1 MWKNLKLHCL
11 LGFSLLFFFL
21 PLQELACQS
30 SSDIDFT
37 SINWTQPLDTLN
49 LNNSINW
56 NLPLSQQNW
65 NQLDFTQL
73 SLNDLSKAFNLEYQ
87 NSQSLISNLRSQL
100 DFSNLQI
107 LSLELS
113 LQSTQDELSRL
124 QQSLNN
130 SIQSHTNMDELVSQM
145 TQEAGILKE
154 ENERYKRKVKK
165 LWITVGISFLG
176 AGISSSFLVEGI
188 RLDNQALIWT
198 GVGTLGSTAILD
210 IVYNFIVK

>member
-1 MWKNLKLHCL
+1 MWKTLKLHCL

-37 SINWTQPLDTLN
+37 SINWTQPLNTLN
-49 LNNSINW
+49 LNNTINW
-56 NLPLSQQNW
+56 SLPLSQQNW
-65 NQLDFTQL
+65 SQLDFTQL

-165 LWITVGISFLG
+165 LWTSVGISSLG
-176 AGISSSFLVEGI
+176 AGISSPLIVEGI

-198 GVGTLGSTAILD
+198 GVGTL
-210 IVYNFIVK
+210 

>member
-1 MWKNLKLHCL
+1 MWKNLKLQCL

-37 SINWTQPLDTLN
+37 SINWTQPLNTLN
-49 LNNSINW
+49 LNNSIDW

-113 LQSTQDELSRL
+113 LQSTQDELTRL

-165 LWITVGISFLG
+165 LWITVGISSLG
-176 AGISSSFLVEGI
+176 AGISSPLIVEGI

-198 GVGTLGSTAILD
+198 GVGTLGATAIFD
-210 IVYNFIVK
+210 IVYNFILK

>member
-37 SINWTQPLDTLN
+37 NINWMQPLNTLN
-49 LNNSINW
+49 LNSSINW

-65 NQLDFTQL
+65 SQLDFTQL

-87 NSQSLISNLRSQL
+87 NSQSLINNLRSQL

-130 SIQSHTNMDELVSQM
+130 SVQSHTNMDELVSQM

-165 LWITVGISFLG
+165 LWITVGVSSLG
-176 AGISSSFLVEGI
+176 AGISSPLIVEGI
-188 RLDNQALIWT
+188 RLDNRALIWS
-198 GVGTLGSTAILD
+198 GVGTLGATVLFD
-210 IVYNFIVK
+210 LVYNFILK

>member
-1 MWKNLKLHCL
+1 MWKNLKLRFL

-30 SSDIDFT
+30 SSDINFT
-37 SINWTQPLDTLN
+37 NINWTQPLNTLN

-56 NLPLSQQNW
+56 SLPLSQQNW
-65 NQLDFTQL
+65 SQLDFTQL

-87 NSQSLISNLRSQL
+87 NSQSLINNLRSQL

-130 SIQSHTNMDELVSQM
+130 SVQSHTNMDELVSQM
-145 TQEAGILKE
+145 TLEAGILKE

-165 LWITVGISFLG
+165 LWITVGVTSLG
-176 AGISSSFLVEGI
+176 AGIGSPLIVEGI
-188 RLDNQALIWT
+188 RLDNQALIWS
-198 GVGTLGSTAILD
+198 GVGTLGATVLFD
-210 IVYNFIVK
+210 LVYNFILK

>member
-37 SINWTQPLDTLN
+37 NINWTQPLNTLN

-56 NLPLSQQNW
+56 SLPLSQQNW
-65 NQLDFTQL
+65 SQLDFTQL
-73 SLNDLSKAFNLEYQ
+73 SLNDLSKAFNLEFQ
-87 NSQSLISNLRSQL
+87 NSQSLINTLRSQL

-130 SIQSHTNMDELVSQM
+130 SVQSHTNMDELMSQM
-145 TQEAGILKE
+145 TLEAGILKE

-165 LWITVGISFLG
+165 LWVTVGVSSLG
-176 AGISSSFLVEGI
+176 AGISSPLIVEGI
-188 RLDNQALIWT
+188 RLNNQALIWT
-198 GVGTLGSTAILD
+198 GVGTLGATAIFD
-210 IVYNFIVK
+210 IVYNFIMK

>member
-1 MWKNLKLHCL
+1 MWKNLKLQCL

-37 SINWTQPLDTLN
+37 SINWTQPLNTLN

-73 SLNDLSKAFNLEYQ
+73 SLNDLSKAFNLEFQ

-165 LWITVGISFLG
+165 LWITVGISSLG
-176 AGISSSFLVEGI
+176 AGISSPLIVEGI

-198 GVGTLGSTAILD
+198 GVGTLGATAIFD
-210 IVYNFIVK
+210 IVYNFILK

>member
-30 SSDIDFT
+30 PSDIDFT
-37 SINWTQPLDTLN
+37 NINWTQPTSTLN

-65 NQLDFTQL
+65 SQLDFTQL
-73 SLNDLSKAFNLEYQ
+73 SLNDLSRAFNLEYQ
-87 NSQSLISNLRSQL
+87 NSQNLINSLRSQL

-130 SIQSHTNMDELVSQM
+130 SVQSHTSMDEIVSQM
-145 TQEAGILKE
+145 TLEAGILKE

-165 LWITVGISFLG
+165 LWITMGVSSLG
-176 AGISSSFLVEGI
+176 MAISSPLLVEGI

-198 GVGTLGSTAILD
+198 GVGTLEDTVLFD
-210 IVYNFIVK
+210 IVYNFILK

>member
-37 SINWTQPLDTLN
+37 NIRFAQPINTLN

-65 NQLDFTQL
+65 SQVDFTQL
-73 SLNDLSKAFNLEYQ
+73 SLSDLSLAFNLEYQ
-87 NSQSLISNLRSQL
+87 NSQNLISNLRSQL

-130 SIQSHTNMDELVSQM
+130 SVQSHTNMDELVSQM
-145 TQEAGILKE
+145 IQEAGILKE

-165 LWITVGISFLG
+165 LWITVGVSSLG
-176 AGISSSFLVEGI
+176 AGISSPLIVEGI

-198 GVGTLGSTAILD
+198 GVGTLGITAAFD
-210 IVYNFIVK
+210 IVYNFIMK

>member
-37 SINWTQPLDTLN
+37 NINWTQPLNTLN
-49 LNNSINW
+49 LNDCINW
-56 NLPLSQQNW
+56 SLPLSQQNW
-65 NQLDFTQL
+65 SQLDFTQL
-73 SLNDLSKAFNLEYQ
+73 GLNDLSKAFNLEYQ
-87 NSQSLISNLRSQL
+87 NSQSLINNLRSQL

-130 SIQSHTNMDELVSQM
+130 SVQSHTNMDELVNQM

-165 LWITVGISFLG
+165 LWITVGVSSLG
-176 AGISSSFLVEGI
+176 AGIGSPLIVEGI
-188 RLDNQALIWT
+188 RLNNQALIWS
-198 GVGTLGSTAILD
+198 GVGTLGITAAFD

>member
-37 SINWTQPLDTLN
+37 SINWTQPLNTLN
-49 LNNSINW
+49 LNNTINW
-56 NLPLSQQNW
+56 SLPLSQQNW
-65 NQLDFTQL
+65 SQLDFTQL
-73 SLNDLSKAFNLEYQ
+73 SLNDLSKAFNLEFQ
-87 NSQSLISNLRSQL
+87 NSQNLISNLRSQL

-130 SIQSHTNMDELVSQM
+130 SIQNHINMDEIVSQM

-165 LWITVGISFLG
+165 LWITVGISSLG
-176 AGISSSFLVEGI
+176 TGISSPLIVKGI
-188 RLDNQALIWT
+188 RLNNQALIWT
-198 GVGTLGSTAILD
+198 GVGTLGATAIFD

>member
-37 SINWTQPLDTLN
+37 NINWTQPLNTLN

-56 NLPLSQQNW
+56 SLPLSQQNW
-65 NQLDFTQL
+65 SQLDFTQL
-73 SLNDLSKAFNLEYQ
+73 SLNDLSKAFNLEFQ
-87 NSQSLISNLRSQL
+87 NSQSLINNLRSQL

-124 QQSLNN
+124 QQSLN
-130 SIQSHTNMDELVSQM
+130 SSVQSHTNMDELMSQM
-145 TQEAGILKE
+145 TLEAGILKE

-165 LWITVGISFLG
+165 LWVTVGVSSLG
-176 AGISSSFLVEGI
+176 AGISSPLIVEGI
-188 RLDNQALIWT
+188 RLNNQALIWT
-198 GVGTLGSTAILD
+198 GVGTLGATAIFD
-210 IVYNFIVK
+210 IVYNFIMK

>member
-1 MWKNLKLHCL
+1 MWKNLRLLYL
-11 LGFSLLFFFL
+11 LGSLFLFSFL
-21 PLQELACQS
+21 PLQELLSQS
-30 SSDIDFT
+30 TPSITFT
-37 SINWTQPLDTLN
+37 NLNMMQPLGIPN

-65 NQLDFTQL
+65 TQFDFTQM

-87 NSQSLISNLRSQL
+87 NSQNLISNLRSQL

-107 LSLELS
+107 LSSELS

-130 SIQSHTNMDELVSQM
+130 SLQTHTDMDNLVSQM

-165 LWITVGISFLG
+165 LWITVGISSLG
-176 AGISSSFLVEGI
+176 AGISSPLIVEGI

-198 GVGTLGSTAILD
+198 GVGTLGATAIFD
-210 IVYNFIVK
+210 IVYNFILK

>member
-1 MWKNLKLHCL
+1 MWKNLKLQCL
-11 LGFSLLFFFL
+11 LGFLLLFFFL

-37 SINWTQPLDTLN
+37 NINWTQPTSTLN
-49 LNNSINW
+49 SNNSINW

-130 SIQSHTNMDELVSQM
+130 SIQSHTNMDNLVSQM

-165 LWITVGISFLG
+165 LWITVGISSLG
-176 AGISSSFLVEGI
+176 AGISSPLIVEGI
-188 RLDNQALIWT
+188 RLNNQALIWT
-198 GVGTLGSTAILD
+198 GVGTLGATAIFD

>member
-37 SINWTQPLDTLN
+37 SINWTQPLNTLN
-49 LNNSINW
+49 LNNTINW
-56 NLPLSQQNW
+56 SLPLSQQNW
-65 NQLDFTQL
+65 SQLDFTQL
-73 SLNDLSKAFNLEYQ
+73 SLSDLSLAFNLEFQ
-87 NSQSLISNLRSQL
+87 NSQNLISNLRSQL

-130 SIQSHTNMDELVSQM
+130 SLQTHTDMDNLVSQM

-165 LWITVGISFLG
+165 LWITVGVSSLG
-176 AGISSSFLVEGI
+176 AGISSPLIVEGI

-198 GVGTLGSTAILD
+198 GVGTLGITAAFD
-210 IVYNFIVK
+210 IVYNFIMK

>member
-1 MWKNLKLHCL
+1 MWKNLKLQCL

-37 SINWTQPLDTLN
+37 NINWTQPTSTLN
-49 LNNSINW
+49 SNSSINW
-56 NLPLSQQNW
+56 SLPLSQQNW

-113 LQSTQDELSRL
+113 LQSTQDELTRL

-130 SIQSHTNMDELVSQM
+130 SIQSHTNMGEIVNQM

-165 LWITVGISFLG
+165 LWITVGISSLG
-176 AGISSSFLVEGI
+176 AGISSPLIVEGI

-198 GVGTLGSTAILD
+198 GIGTLGVTAIFD
-210 IVYNFIVK
+210 IVYNFILK

>member
-1 MWKNLKLHCL
+1 MWKNLRLLYL
-11 LGFSLLFFFL
+11 LGSLFLFSFLL
-21 PLQELACQS
+21 LQELHSQS
-30 SSDIDFT
+30 TPSITFT
-37 SINWTQPLDTLN
+37 NLNMMQPLGIPN

-65 NQLDFTQL
+65 TQFDFTQMN
-73 SLNDLSKAFNLEYQ
+73 LNDLSKAFNLEYQ
-87 NSQSLISNLRSQL
+87 NSQNLISNLRSQL

-107 LSLELS
+107 LSSELS

-130 SIQSHTNMDELVSQM
+130 SLQTHTDMDNLVSQM

-165 LWITVGISFLG
+165 LWITVGISSLG
-176 AGISSSFLVEGI
+176 AGISSPLIVEGI

-198 GVGTLGSTAILD
+198 GVGTLGATAIFD
-210 IVYNFIVK
+210 IVYNFILK

>member
-1 MWKNLKLHCL
+1 MWKNLKLQCL

-37 SINWTQPLDTLN
+37 SINWTQPLNTLN

-73 SLNDLSKAFNLEYQ
+73 SLNDLSKAFNLEFQ

-113 LQSTQDELSRL
+113 LQSTQDELTRL

-165 LWITVGISFLG
+165 LWITVGISSLG
-176 AGISSSFLVEGI
+176 AGISSPLIVEGI

-198 GVGTLGSTAILD
+198 GVGTLGATAIFD
-210 IVYNFIVK
+210 IVYNFILK

>member
-1 MWKNLKLHCL
+1 MWKNLKLRFL

-37 SINWTQPLDTLN
+37 NINWMQPINTLN
-49 LNNSINW
+49 LNNCINW
-56 NLPLSQQNW
+56 SLPLSQQNW
-65 NQLDFTQL
+65 SQLDFTQL

-87 NSQSLISNLRSQL
+87 NSQSLINNLRSQL

-130 SIQSHTNMDELVSQM
+130 SVQSHTSMDNLVSQM

-165 LWITVGISFLG
+165 LWITVGVSSLG
-176 AGISSSFLVEGI
+176 AGISSPFIVEGI

-198 GVGTLGSTAILD
+198 GVGTLGITAAFD
-210 IVYNFIVK
+210 IVYNFIMK

>member
-1 MWKNLKLHCL
+1 MWKTLKLHCL

-21 PLQELACQS
+21 PLQGLACQS

-37 SINWTQPLDTLN
+37 NINWTQPLNTLN
-49 LNNSINW
+49 LNSTINW
-56 NLPLSQQNW
+56 SLPLSQQNW
-65 NQLDFTQL
+65 SQLDFTQL

-87 NSQSLISNLRSQL
+87 NSQNLISSLRSQL

-124 QQSLNN
+124 QQSLD
-130 SIQSHTNMDELVSQM
+130 SSLQTHTNMDEIVSQM

-165 LWITVGISFLG
+165 LWITVGVSSLG
-176 AGISSSFLVEGI
+176 VGIGSPLIVEGI

-198 GVGTLGSTAILD
+198 GVGTLGATAIFD
-210 IVYNFIVK
+210 IVYNFILK

>member
-1 MWKNLKLHCL
+1 MWKNLKLRFL

-37 SINWTQPLDTLN
+37 NINWTQPLNTLSLSN
-49 LNNSINW
+49 CINW
-56 NLPLSQQNW
+56 SLPLSQQNW
-65 NQLDFTQL
+65 SQLDFTQL
-73 SLNDLSKAFNLEYQ
+73 SLNDLSKAFSLEYQ
-87 NSQSLISNLRSQL
+87 NSQSLINNLRSQL

-130 SIQSHTNMDELVSQM
+130 SVQSHTNMDNLVSQM

-165 LWITVGISFLG
+165 LWITVGVSSLG
-176 AGISSSFLVEGI
+176 TAISSPLLAEGV
-188 RLDNQALIWT
+188 RLNNQALIWT
-198 GVGTLGSTAILD
+198 GVSTVGATVLFD
-210 IVYNFIVK
+210 LVYNFILK

>member
-11 LGFSLLFFFL
+11 LGFLLLFFFS

-37 SINWTQPLDTLN
+37 SINWTQPLNTLN
-49 LNNSINW
+49 LNNTINW
-56 NLPLSQQNW
+56 SLPLSQQNW
-65 NQLDFTQL
+65 GQLDFTQL

-87 NSQSLISNLRSQL
+87 NSQNLISNLRSQL

-124 QQSLNN
+124 QQSLDN
-130 SIQSHTNMDELVSQM
+130 SLQTHTDMDNLMSQM

-165 LWITVGISFLG
+165 LWIAIGVSSLG
-176 AGISSSFLVEGI
+176 AGIGSPLIVEGI

-198 GVGTLGSTAILD
+198 GVGTLGATAIFD
-210 IVYNFIVK
+210 IVYNFILK

>member
-1 MWKNLKLHCL
+1 MWKNLRLLYL
-11 LGFSLLFFFL
+11 LGSLFLFSFL
-21 PLQELACQS
+21 PLQELHSQS
-30 SSDIDFT
+30 TPSITFT
-37 SINWTQPLDTLN
+37 NLNMMQPLGIPN

-65 NQLDFTQL
+65 TQFDFTQL

-87 NSQSLISNLRSQL
+87 NSQNLISNLRSQL

-107 LSLELS
+107 LSSELS

-130 SIQSHTNMDELVSQM
+130 SLQTHTDMDNLVSQM

-165 LWITVGISFLG
+165 LWITVGISSLG
-176 AGISSSFLVEGI
+176 AGISSPLIVEGI

-198 GVGTLGSTAILD
+198 GVGTLGATAIFD
-210 IVYNFIVK
+210 IVYNFILK

>member
-37 SINWTQPLDTLN
+37 SINWTQPLNTLN
-49 LNNSINW
+49 LNNTINW
-56 NLPLSQQNW
+56 SLPLSQQNW
-65 NQLDFTQL
+65 SQLDFTQL

-113 LQSTQDELSRL
+113 LQSTQDELIRL

-165 LWITVGISFLG
+165 LWITVGISSLG
-176 AGISSSFLVEGI
+176 TGISSPLIVEGI
-188 RLDNQALIWT
+188 RLNNQALIWT
-198 GVGTLGSTAILD
+198 GVGTLGATAIFD

>member
-37 SINWTQPLDTLN
+37 SINW
-49 LNNSINW
+49 S
-56 NLPLSQQNW
+56 LPLSQQNW
-65 NQLDFTQL
+65 SQLDFTQL
-73 SLNDLSKAFNLEYQ
+73 SLNDLSKAFNLEFQ
-87 NSQSLISNLRSQL
+87 NSQNLISNLRSQL

-113 LQSTQDELSRL
+113 LQSTQDELTRL

-130 SIQSHTNMDELVSQM
+130 SMQSRTHMDEIVSQM
-145 TQEAGILKE
+145 TLEAGILKE

-165 LWITVGISFLG
+165 LWITVGVSSLG
-176 AGISSSFLVEGI
+176 AGISSPLIVEGI

-198 GVGTLGSTAILD
+198 GVGTLGITAAFD
-210 IVYNFIVK
+210 IIYNFIMK

>member
-37 SINWTQPLDTLN
+37 NINWTQPLNTLN
-49 LNNSINW
+49 LNNGINW

-65 NQLDFTQL
+65 SQLDFTQL

-87 NSQSLISNLRSQL
+87 NSQSLINNLRSQL

-130 SIQSHTNMDELVSQM
+130 SVQSHTNMDELVSQM

-165 LWITVGISFLG
+165 LWITVGVSSLG
-176 AGISSSFLVEGI
+176 AGISSPLIVEGI
-188 RLDNQALIWT
+188 RLNNQALIWS
-198 GVGTLGSTAILD
+198 GVGTLGATAIFD
-210 IVYNFIVK
+210 IVYNFIMK

>member
-1 MWKNLKLHCL
+1 MWKNLKLRFL

-37 SINWTQPLDTLN
+37 NINWTQPLNTLS

-56 NLPLSQQNW
+56 SLPLSQQNW
-65 NQLDFTQL
+65 SQLDFTQL
-73 SLNDLSKAFNLEYQ
+73 SLNDLSKAFNLEFQ
-87 NSQSLISNLRSQL
+87 NSQSLINNLRSQL

-113 LQSTQDELSRL
+113 LQSTQDELSGL

-130 SIQSHTNMDELVSQM
+130 SMQSRTHMDEIVSQM
-145 TQEAGILKE
+145 TLEAGILKE

-165 LWITVGISFLG
+165 LWITVGVSSLGTAISFPL
-176 AGISSSFLVEGI
+176 IVEGI
-188 RLDNQALIWT
+188 RLNNQALIWT
-198 GVGTLGSTAILD
+198 GVGTVGATVLFDL
-210 IVYNFIVK
+210 VYNLILK